1 MTDLFD
7 TSPPDS
13 LLADLLAKFAATTS
27 VQEHLALVDQ
37 APVRELIEATR
48 NTPEWAATYRAIRK
62 NYERFYQWPKMPEA
76 SP

>member
-1 MTDLFD
+1 MTNPFD

-13 LLADLLAKFAATTS
+13 LLADLLAQFAATNS

-48 NTPEWAATYRAIRK
+48 NTPEWAGTYRAIRQ
-62 NYERFYQWPKMPEA
+62 NYERFYQWPKMLEA